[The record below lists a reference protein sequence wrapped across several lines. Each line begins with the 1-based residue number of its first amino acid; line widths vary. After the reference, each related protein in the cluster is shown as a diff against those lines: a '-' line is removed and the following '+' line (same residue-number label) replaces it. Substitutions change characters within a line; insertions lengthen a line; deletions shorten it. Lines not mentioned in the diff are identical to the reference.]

1 MKLILRC
8 VVAALVLAVVGALHY
23 TLPRHDV
30 VRIVE
35 AENRRVQFGSNSI
48 FWGSSEPTEAQS
60 GTRDVKFISAF
71 RENGKP
77 MVYRNEDTGWG
88 WPPYFKL
95 NSADLQAHAADLKS
109 TEEEAQ
115 WVLVKRYGWRNQF
128 LSIYPNAVKLKAVDG
143 PDASVFPWFNTIFLT
158 LLAGVCLFIW
168 RLWVRFRTNRI
179 DPMLEDVG
187 DAFDRVDGHVDSAR
201 AEARGFWQRLFG
213 GKSSG
218 SGQ

>member
-1 MKLILRC
+1 MKFVIRTLMFCVILA
-8 VVAALVLAVVGALHY
+8 VAATLHY

-35 AENRRVQFGSNSI
+35 AENRRVQFDSNSI
-48 FWGSSEPTEAQS
+48 FWGSAEPTDLQS

-95 NSADLQAHAADLKS
+95 NSADLQAHAANLKS
-109 TEEEAQ
+109 TQEDPE
-115 WVLVKRYGWRNQF
+115 WVMVTRYGWRNQF
-128 LSIYPNAVKLKAVDG
+128 LSIYPNAVKLKPVEG

-158 LLAGVCLFIW
+158 LLAGFLLFIW

-179 DPMLEDVG
+179 DPVLEDVG
-187 DAFDRVDGHVDSAR
+187 EAIDRVDDRMDAAADR
-201 AEARGFWQRLFG
+201 AQGFWQRLFG

-218 SGQ
+218 SGK